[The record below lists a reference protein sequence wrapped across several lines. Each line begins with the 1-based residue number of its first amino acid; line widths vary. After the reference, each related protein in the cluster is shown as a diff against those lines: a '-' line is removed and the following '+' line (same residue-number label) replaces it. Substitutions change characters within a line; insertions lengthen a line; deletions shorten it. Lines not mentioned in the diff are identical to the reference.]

1 MLQRWMLGVSYHLKG
16 SDGVSGMRPPNTRRR
31 RTCQCAKL
39 GKEMMARLPT
49 RSIWR
54 STSRGSR
61 VACRVW
67 LRIT

>member
-1 MLQRWMLGVSYHLKG
+1 MLQRWMLGVSYHLCG

-39 GKEMMARLPT
+39 GNDTMARLPT
-49 RSIWR
+49 RSICS
-54 STSRGSR
+54 STARGSR
-61 VACRVW
+61 VAWSVW